1 MIDSTENIVYLGLG
15 SLAVVSF
22 FIMPFI
28 ISDIKN
34 GQVVVSVLG
43 GLIVILNIF
52 AVIFL
57 LFNVGF
63 LIYWIGEG
71 LSVEPS
77 VFNIRGILING
88 GAGIV
93 ALITV
98 VSQVQDRH

>member
-1 MIDSTENIVYLGLG
+1 MIDSTENIVYLSLG

-43 GLIVILNIF
+43 GAIVILNIL
-52 AVIFL
+52 AVVFL
-57 LFNVGF
+57 LINAGF
-63 LIYWIGEG
+63 LIFWIGEG
-71 LSVEPS
+71 LSVEPN

-88 GAGIV
+88 AAAAIALIAV
-93 ALITV
+93 AL
-98 VSQVQDRH
+98 QAQDRH